1 MTRHARQRALG
12 VCLLIAAI
20 TVAVTVG
27 APLPAGAVFAVGALA
42 VAGIRIIDRTGAFD
56 E

>member
-1 MTRHARQRALG
+1 MTAAARRALG
-12 VCLLIAAI
+12 ICLLVAAI
-20 TVAVTVG
+20 TLAVTVG
-27 APLPAGAVFAVGALA
+27 APLPGGALIAVGALA